1 MQSIKTYTFSIN
13 NKSYSLELPADIPL
27 LWILRDHLKLSGTK
41 YGCGV
46 GQCGAC
52 TVLINDNAVFS
63 CLVTAEQ
70 INGKNITTI
79 EGLSDNGLH
88 PVQQAWKD
96 ANIPQCGYCQ
106 SGQIMTAVALLMQ
119 QPKPD
124 TDEVDRMMST
134 VLCRCGTYTRIRE
147 TLTQLLKD
155 KEIG

>member
-155 KEIG
+155 KEKG